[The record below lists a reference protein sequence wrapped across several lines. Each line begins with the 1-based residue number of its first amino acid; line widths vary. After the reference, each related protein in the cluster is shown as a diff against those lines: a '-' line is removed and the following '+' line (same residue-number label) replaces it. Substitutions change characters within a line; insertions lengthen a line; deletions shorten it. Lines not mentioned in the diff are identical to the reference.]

1 MTHTQND
8 SPFVNVNEKAN
19 KGTKD
24 GDSGTR
30 GVVIKN
36 QIPTASPAT
45 LTKLPIATLTAAIEQ
60 TALPI
65 PPKEAAKETA
75 APHATPPAGKASP
88 NATQTQPYGMP
99 AIRPEMLASKTIHA
113 LYPATPPKGTE
124 AQHLTPQPAPAA
136 EQTAAPA
143 PALPPT
149 EWKVAPSDAETN
161 DWPVPPEAA
170 KAYEAL
176 TATVAEPASTEAH
189 VAKGEFHALPKE
201 PTRHE
206 PRKKRHVPIWVI
218 AAIIFATIVGG
229 SILLFPPSL
238 SPVTTAV
245 ATPTSAPSSAPMP
258 RGVEIQPTSL
268 P

>member
-8 SPFVNVNEKAN
+8 SPFVNEKA
-19 KGTKD
+19 KKEGKD

-30 GVVIKN
+30 GVVIRN

-60 TALPI
+60 TAPSM
-65 PPKEAAKETA
+65 PAKEATKEAA
-75 APHATPPAGKASP
+75 APQATPLAGKASP

-99 AIRPEMLASKTIHA
+99 AIRPEMLASKTVHA

-149 EWKVAPSDAETN
+149 EWKVAPSDAETGN

-170 KAYEAL
+170 KAFEAL
-176 TATVAEPASTEAH
+176 TAAVVEPALTGAH
-189 VAKGEFHALPKE
+189 VAKGEFHTLPEE

-245 ATPTSAPSSAPMP
+245 ATPTSAPSSVPMP
-258 RGVEIQPTSL
+258 RGVEITPTSL